1 MTRFPKPR
9 RKEAK
14 IRRASYLS
22 EIWIETSEQEEQIL
36 LWFVRKRNF
45 QEGVQRSIV
54 GRILGAPS
62 RLRNKADLG
71 MK

>member
-36 LWFVRKRNF
+36 LWLVRKRNF
-45 QEGVQRSIV
+45 QEVQRSVV

-62 RLRNKADLG
+62 RL
-71 MK
+71 